1 MRCVLLGSVTLVTW
15 MLAGVATWGAAATPA
30 SPVSTNAPTA
40 SAPLPAAPVSHV
52 AQYLGDRAA
61 AISYTFDDGTHD
73 QLAVVPLLNAHGF
86 HGTFLIIASRVP
98 DTEAQ
103 VAAQHMVSWGSI
115 SWEKLREIQAE
126 GHEMSSHSWSHPQ
139 LSPLDDAGIRA
150 EVEKA
155 DQLMTEKLGQP
166 PLTFC
171 YPYNNFNDRVRAIVL
186 EHHVNDRTTC
196 VGLAGP
202 TFTQDFANEW
212 VDGLIHDH
220 GWGVTMIH
228 NVSNTDPNATN
239 LTVLNG
245 QMDYVKSRADAVWVD
260 TFLNVS
266 LYTKERD
273 AAKVSVTMTGPQ
285 QADVLLACPLPR
297 APYTHPL
304 TVVVALP
311 GVTKASATQ
320 AISSIPVTVSKDAV
334 RFDVVPGP
342 EPTTLTWS
350 CGGL

>member
-1 MRCVLLGSVTLVTW
+1 MQHARFGLLILLTSVSAGMAVLGDPATN
-15 MLAGVATWGAAATPA
+15 VATGTNAAPL
-30 SPVSTNAPTA
+30 PPAPTA
-40 SAPLPAAPVSHV
+40 RI

-73 QLAVVPLLNAHGF
+73 QLQVVPLLNAHGF

-115 SWEKLREIQAE
+115 SWEKLRELQAE
-126 GHEMSSHSWSHPQ
+126 GHEMSSHSWSHSNMRT
-139 LSPLDDAGIRA
+139 LSDADLRA

-155 DQLMTEKLGQP
+155 DQLMAEKLGKP

-171 YPYNNFNDRVRAIVL
+171 YPGNGFDDKIRAVVL
-186 EHHVNDRTTC
+186 EHHVNDRTDCT
-196 VGLAGP
+196 GLSGP
-202 TFTQDFANEW
+202 TFTQDAANEW

-228 NVSNTDPNATN
+228 NVNNTDPNATN
-239 LTVLNG
+239 LNVLSG
-245 QMDYVKSRADAVWVD
+245 QMDYVKSRSDSVWVD

-266 LYTKERD
+266 LYTKEQA
-273 AAKVSVTMTGPQ
+273 AAKVAVTSTGDHK
-285 QADVLLACPLPR
+285 ADVLLTCSLDPTL
-297 APYTHPL
+297 YHFPL

-311 GVTKASATQ
+311 GVTQASAGQ
-320 AISSIPVTVSKDAV
+320 GISSIPVIVGKDSV
-334 RFDVVPGP
+334 QFDVVPGP
-342 EPTTLTWS
+342 AATALTWA
-350 CGGL
+350 GGK